1 MAIVNKELNRKVDP
15 VQESQR
21 YAFGYRTG
29 TRTAADF
36 EIALGFKPTKIR
48 VVNLTDRIEATHYVD
63 DAAYSEV
70 VGVDTHQY
78 GLDASS
84 NAKSLVTAATGACTY
99 EAAGI
104 SLTDDGLGFA
114 VDVSVKTLE
123 TDNDDCM
130 WEAWG

>member
-1 MAIVNKELNRKVDP
+1 MATVNKELNRKVDP
-15 VQESQR
+15 VQEGQR

-36 EIALGFKPTKIR
+36 EITLGFKPTKIR
-48 VVNLTDRIEATHYVD
+48 VANLTDRIEATHFVD

-70 VGVDTHQY
+70 VDGDTHQY

-84 NAKSLVTAATGACTY
+84 NAKSLVTVAAGTRTY

-104 SLTDDGLGFA
+104 SLTDGGLGFA